1 VTDVEPPAP
10 EPAVPS
16 EQPAPVAMSS
26 RRRAAVALGAT
37 AATTVVVTLLSQFAP
52 ERYSATAVGVAFLA
66 ATWLLVLRGDE
77 VTIREH
83 GLSLGGLLEPRP
95 LEPRRLARD
104 AGRAMLHVLPLV
116 LLVFPLFWVGYR
128 IYWRTRAGFDFKLPD
143 APFDVVAGQFV
154 VIALPEEAFFRGYLQ
169 TELERA
175 WPRKV
180 RILGAELGLGWIV
193 SAALFAV
200 GHYLTIRNP
209 SRLAVFFPAL
219 LFGWL
224 RAKTGGVGAGVVFHA
239 LCNLFAALLGRG
251 YGVR

>member
-1 VTDVEPPAP
+1 MTDVEPPAP

-16 EQPAPVAMSS
+16 EHAPPVEISS
-26 RRRAAVALGAT
+26 RRRAAIALGAT
-37 AATTVVVTLLSQFAP
+37 VATTIVVTLLSRLAP
-52 ERYSATAVGVAFLA
+52 ERYSATAVGIAFLA
-66 ATWLLVLRGDE
+66 ATWWLVLRGDE
-77 VTIREH
+77 ATIREH

-95 LEPRRLARD
+95 IEPRRLARD
-104 AGRAMLHVLPLV
+104 AGVALLYVAPLV
-116 LLVFPLFWVGYR
+116 LVVFPLFWAGYR
-128 IYWRTRAGFDFKLPD
+128 VYWHTRTGFDLRLPD

-175 WPRKV
+175 WPAKV
-180 RILGAELGLGWIV
+180 RVLGADLGLGWIV

-200 GHYLTIRNP
+200 GHYLTIQSP

-219 LFGWL
+219 AFGWL
-224 RAKTGGVGAGVVFHA
+224 RQKTGGIGAGVVFHA
-239 LCNLFAALLGRG
+239 LCNLFAATLGRG